1 MPAPVSLPNLRPT
14 QLRLYRSQ
22 PQRTTLLWVVL
33 VLVVVAAMLAP
44 VVLNKV
50 TPSAQQATTP
60 LVVKDP
66 VAGAEIHLADRECP
80 VDAMALTGQGW
91 NCPGLHIESLTTPH
105 AGDPDLTLRR
115 MFRFVAGT
123 DLPEGDILRAGEQR
137 LLIEPNGHGIAM
149 STSQLGASQVI
160 VFRGRIN
167 ENLDIVT
174 GSWREIS
181 GEELPKIVREL
192 LQSYTGTGSDAA
204 DNPLLPPEPQP
215 VHNAAPHPSTQTH
228 KNMQTHSNTQAHTVR
243 RVA

>member
-33 VLVVVAAMLAP
+33 VLVVAAAMLAP

-66 VAGAEIHLADRECP
+66 VAGAEIRLADRECP

-115 MFRFVAGT
+115 MFRFVAAPT
-123 DLPEGDILRAGEQR
+123 CPKAIFCAQANSVCLSSPTATVSPCRRANSALPRSSCSA
-137 LLIEPNGHGIAM
+137 
-149 STSQLGASQVI
+149 GAS
-160 VFRGRIN
+160 
-167 ENLDIVT
+167 T
-174 GSWREIS
+174 
-181 GEELPKIVREL
+181 K
-192 LQSYTGTGSDAA
+192 T
-204 DNPLLPPEPQP
+204 
-215 VHNAAPHPSTQTH
+215 
-228 KNMQTHSNTQAHTVR
+228 
-243 RVA
+243 